1 MKNILK
7 LSLVCAVLLTGI
19 STYAID
25 GNGNDNGNA
34 DFNLHVLKA
43 NGKLITFALNQVQKA
58 SLSIYDKNGSLI
70 YTENASGKEGILR
83 TFSLE
88 EFPAGTY
95 FLEVEDSV
103 KKVRH
108 EIQITDDASV
118 LSSKAVSSAYK
129 AGFSA
134 QNTDVVVR

>member
-1 MKNILK
+1 MKKILK
-7 LSLVCAVLLTGI
+7 LSIVCAVLFTGM

-25 GNGNDNGNA
+25 GNDNGTA

-43 NGKLITFALNQVQKA
+43 NGKLITFALNQVKKA
-58 SLSIYDKNGSLI
+58 NISIYDKSNTLI
-70 YTENASGKEGILR
+70 YTESAFGKEGILR

-88 EFPAGTY
+88 ELPTGTY

-108 EIQITDDASV
+108 EITITDDTSV
-118 LSSKAVSSAYK
+118 LSSKAVSSSYK
-129 AGFSA
+129 ANTIA
-134 QNTDVVVR
+134 QNSSVAVR

>member
-1 MKNILK
+1 MKKILK
-7 LSLVCAVLLTGI
+7 LSIVCAVLFTGM

-25 GNGNDNGNA
+25 GNDNGNA

-43 NGKLITFALNQVQKA
+43 NGKLITFALNQVKKA
-58 SLSIYDKNGSLI
+58 SISIYDKNNSLI
-70 YTENASGKEGILR
+70 YSENATGKEGILR

-88 EFPAGTY
+88 ELPAGTY
-95 FLEVEDSV
+95 FLEVEDSA

-108 EIQITDDASV
+108 EITITDDQSV

-134 QNTDVVVR
+134 QNSSVAVR

>member
-7 LSLVCAVLLTGI
+7 LSLVCAVLFSGI

-25 GNGNDNGNA
+25 GNGNGNN
-34 DFNLHVLKA
+34 DFNLHVLKG

-58 SLSIYDKNGSLI
+58 SLSIYDQNGSLI

-88 EFPAGTY
+88 EFPEGTY
-95 FLEVEDSV
+95 FLEVEESV
-103 KKVRH
+103 KKIRH
-108 EIQITDDASV
+108 EITITDDRSI
-118 LSSKAVSSAYK
+118 LSAKAISSTYK
-129 AGFSA
+129 ADFSA
-134 QNTDVVVR
+134 QNSNVAVR